1 MIEDMFS
8 VMQRINQLKKRFGL
22 IRDPAQKTPKINF
35 DRETSRRLDEF
46 SAKGTQIPVK
56 KQSEIK
62 KISVPEINGLV
73 KNHAVRA
80 GIPSSLVQA
89 VIQTESNYNQFA
101 VSKKG
106 ALGLMQIMPG
116 MAQKLGV
123 RNPFVAE
130 ENIKGGVSFLRQLL
144 EKYNWDYK
152 KALAAYNAGEGAVD
166 KNDGVPPYKETT
178 EYVKKVINTYLK
190 NK

>member
-8 VMQRINQLKKRFGL
+8 VMQRINDIKKKFGL
-22 IRDPAQKTPKINF
+22 MREASDGAVKKDF
-35 DRETSRRLDEF
+35 DRETSQRLDETRT
-46 SAKGTQIPVK
+46 KDILKPVE
-56 KQSEIK
+56 KQNDIK
-62 KISVPEINGLV
+62 KISIPEINNLV
-73 KNHAVRA
+73 ANHSAKA
-80 GIPSSLVQA
+80 GIPSSLVKA

-106 ALGLMQIMPG
+106 AQGLMQIMPA
-116 MAQKLGV
+116 MARNLGV
-123 RNPFVAE
+123 RNPFAAD
-130 ENIKGGVSFLRQLL
+130 ENIQGGVSLLRQLL

-166 KNDGVPPYKETT
+166 KNNGVPPFKETT
-178 EYVKKVINTYLK
+178 EYVKKVINAYLK